1 MPVCNLEVSNG
12 EKLSVLKCCSELWF
26 SDSGSAP
33 VLLLLRELL
42 LHLLEVLSSYFII
55 MKALPL
61 NKFLGDGLVSQLL
74 TPVLQDLI
82 GLGDKLNFLNKSR

>member
-1 MPVCNLEVSNG
+1 MEIFT
-12 EKLSVLKCCSELWF
+12 LKF
-26 SDSGSAP
+26 GKAFMMMKY
-33 VLLLLRELL
+33 
-42 LHLLEVLSSYFII
+42 LEVLSRYLII
-55 MKALPL
+55 MKAFPL

>member
-1 MPVCNLEVSNG
+1 MMM
-12 EKLSVLKCCSELWF
+12 KY
-26 SDSGSAP
+26 
-33 VLLLLRELL
+33 
-42 LHLLEVLSSYFII
+42 LEVLSRYFII
-55 MKALPL
+55 MKAFPL